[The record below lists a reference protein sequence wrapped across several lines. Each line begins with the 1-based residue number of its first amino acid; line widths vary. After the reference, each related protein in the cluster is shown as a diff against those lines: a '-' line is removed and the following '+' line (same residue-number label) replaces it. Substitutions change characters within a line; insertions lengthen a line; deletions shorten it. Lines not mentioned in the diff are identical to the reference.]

1 MKYDE
6 SRIQVACVKWFNY
19 QYPGYRGLLFAVPNG
34 GARNAVT
41 GRILKA
47 EGVVAGVADLIL
59 LVPIVGHNALCIEMK
74 TEKGRQQASQ
84 KEWQEKVE
92 SAGAKYVI
100 CRSFEQFVEIVT
112 DYMARAKMYKMIKEL

>member
-1 MKYDE
+1 MKFDE
-6 SRIQVACVKWFNY
+6 SRIQAACVRWFNF
-19 QYPGYRGLLFAVPNG
+19 QYPDYRGLLFAVPNG
-34 GARNAVT
+34 GARNAAT

-47 EGVVAGVADLIL
+47 EGVVAGVADL

-100 CRSFEQFVEIVT
+100 CRSFEQFRDIVT
-112 DYMARAKMYKMIKEL
+112 DYMARAQMYKMIKEL

>member
-6 SRIQVACVKWFNY
+6 SRLQQACVKWFNY
-19 QYPGYRGLLFAVPNG
+19 QYSEYRGLLFAVPNG
-34 GARNAVT
+34 GARNAAT

-47 EGVVAGVADLIL
+47 EGVVAGVADLML
-59 LVPIVGHNALCIEMK
+59 LVPIAGHNALCIEMK

-92 SAGAKYVI
+92 SVGAKYVI
-100 CRSFEQFVEIVT
+100 CRSFEKFRDIVT

>member
-1 MKYDE
+1 MKFDE
-6 SRIQVACVKWFNY
+6 SRIQAACVRWFNY
-19 QYPGYRGLLFAVPNG
+19 QYPEHRGLLFAVPNG
-34 GARNAVT
+34 GARNAAT

-84 KEWQEKVE
+84 KEWQKKVE
-92 SAGAKYVI
+92 LAGAKYVI
-100 CRSFEQFVEIVT
+100 CRSFGQFVEIVT
-112 DYMARAKMYKMIKEL
+112 DYMARAKCTK